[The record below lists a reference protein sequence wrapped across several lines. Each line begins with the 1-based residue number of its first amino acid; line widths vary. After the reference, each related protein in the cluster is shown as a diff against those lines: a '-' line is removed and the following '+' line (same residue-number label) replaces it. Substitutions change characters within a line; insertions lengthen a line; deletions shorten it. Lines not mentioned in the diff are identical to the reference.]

1 MLGWL
6 PSAIKNQKSAISNQR
21 LYMTKKHPKTLIT
34 AHNNADFDAL
44 AAIVAAG
51 KLYPDAA
58 LIFPGSQ
65 EKNLRNFFI
74 QSATYLFNFQSMKDI
89 DSDLVERLVV
99 VDTRQRSRLDH
110 VRSILERQEISIH
123 VYDHHPDSE
132 EDLAAEHSDVRPW
145 GSTTAI
151 LVREIRDRGISV
163 TPDEATIMGLGIYED
178 TGCFTF
184 PSTTTHDLDAATWLL
199 GQGMDLNTVSDLV
212 TKDLSSEQI
221 QLLHAMLGSAT
232 IHDIHGIEVVIT
244 EISIDEYMGDFA
256 VLVHKLVEM
265 ENIKVLFAV
274 ARMSDRVHL
283 IARSRL
289 AEVNAGR
296 ICASFGGGGHT
307 YAASAT
313 IKDRT
318 PSEIKE
324 ELFALL
330 YSHINPQIL
339 VQDFMSKPA
348 VTVPTRTSLIQ
359 ATEIMTRYGL
369 KAVPVIDAKGRCV
382 GILEHQL
389 SDRAVGHGLGDLL
402 VEEYMQRDVA
412 MVGPDNDLHSA
423 MEIILGQ
430 KQRLVPVVQDD
441 RILAVITRTDIIN
454 IFIQESARIP
464 ELLLPDR
471 SNGRNIKNMIR
482 ARLPEKVVSLLKY
495 AGTLAEDLG
504 VRAYAAG
511 GFVRDILL
519 NRENLDIDL
528 VVEGDGIAFA
538 QLLGRELGGRVRM
551 HKKFQTAVVVLP
563 DGQKVDVA
571 TARLEYYKYPAAL
584 PTVQLSSI
592 KMDLYRRDFS
602 INALAIHLN
611 PDQFGSLVDFFSA
624 QKDIKERTIRV
635 LHSLSFVEDPTRIL
649 RAIRFEQRFHFR
661 MDRQTERLIK
671 NALNLN
677 LFQKLSGNRLFHEL
691 QLIMEE
697 KEVLACF
704 RRMDSFNILQALHP
718 LLKMSEHVGSVLQEV
733 ERVLNWYRL
742 LYLEPRVQAWK
753 VYFLGMVS
761 GLDSTQFQILLRRL
775 NFAKKDELYFQQL
788 RQAVADAVRQ
798 LHEWQGQNGKM
809 SELYFI
815 LQPLPL
821 ECVLYLMARSRK
833 EEIRRHISLFLTQLQ
848 NQKPAVSGRDLKS
861 MGLIPGPKYA
871 NILRSVHAAMIDGHA
886 LDHESQLAL
895 ARRLVAEI
903 LTENSNESLTRTS

>member
-1 MLGWL
+1 
-6 PSAIKNQKSAISNQR
+6 
-21 LYMTKKHPKTLIT
+21 MTPYHPKTLIT

-44 AAIVAAG
+44 AAMVAAS

-89 DSDLVERLVV
+89 DPQAVNRLVV

-110 VRSILERQEISIH
+110 VRAVLDRTDLSIH
-123 VYDHHPDSE
+123 VFDHHPDSA
-132 EDLAAEHSDVRPW
+132 EDLTAEESLVLPW

-151 LVREIRDRGISV
+151 LVDQIRTKNLSV

-184 PSTTTHDLDAATWLL
+184 SSTTSHDLDAASWLL
-199 GQGMDLNTVSDLV
+199 DQGMDLNTIADLV
-212 TKDLSSEQI
+212 TRDLSSEQV

-232 IHDIHGIEVVIT
+232 IHDINGIEVVIT
-244 EISIDEYMGDFA
+244 EVSINEYVGDFA

-274 ARMSDRVHL
+274 ARMNDRVHL

-289 AEVNAGR
+289 SEVNAGR
-296 ICASFGGGGHT
+296 ICGFFGGGGHP

-318 PSEIKE
+318 LAEIKE

-339 VQDFMSKPA
+339 VRDFMSKPA
-348 VTVPTRTSLIQ
+348 VTVPMRTTLGQ

-369 KAVPVIDAKGRCV
+369 KAVPVIDAHGHCA

-389 SDRAVGHGLGDLL
+389 SDRAVGHGLGDLM

-412 MVGPDNDLHSA
+412 VVSPEQDLHTV

-430 KQRLVPVVQDD
+430 KQRLVPVVDD
-441 RILAVITRTDIIN
+441 NAVIAVITRTDLIT

-464 ELLLPDR
+464 EFLLPER
-471 SNGRNIKNMIR
+471 TSERNIRNMLKT
-482 ARLPEKVVSLLKY
+482 RLPNNIVSLLEY
-495 AGTLAEDLG
+495 AGVLAADMGVTL
-504 VRAYAAG
+504 YAVG

-519 NRENLDIDL
+519 NRPNLDIDL

-538 QLLGRELGGRVRM
+538 QLLSRELGGRVRT
-551 HKKFQTAVVVLP
+551 HKKFQTAVIVLP

-571 TARLEYYKYPAAL
+571 TARLEYYQYPAAL

-602 INALAIHLN
+602 INALAIDLT
-611 PDQFGSLVDFFSA
+611 PDHFGALVDFFSA

-677 LFQKLSGNRLFHEL
+677 LFQKLSGSRLFHEL
-691 QLIMEE
+691 RLIMEE
-697 KEVLACF
+697 KDVLACF
-704 RRMDSFNILQALHP
+704 RRMDSFNILQLLHP
-718 LLKMSEHVGSVLQEV
+718 LLKMSDHLEKVLEEI

-742 LYLEPRVQAWK
+742 LYLEPKAQSWK
-753 VYFLGMVS
+753 VFFLGLS
-761 GLDSTQFQILLRRL
+761 TGLDAAQFEILLRRL
-775 NFAKKDELYFQQL
+775 NFSRKDKLFFQQL
-788 RQAVADAVRQ
+788 RQSVGDAVQR
-798 LHEWQGQNGKM
+798 LHTWQGINGPL
-809 SELYFI
+809 SELFFI
-815 LQPLPL
+815 LKELPL

-833 EEIRRHISLFLTQLQ
+833 EHMRRNISLYLTQLKTQ
-848 NQKPAVSGRDLKS
+848 RPVVSGKDLKKL
-861 MGLIPGPKYA
+861 GLPPGPRYSDVLKR
-871 NILRSVHAAMIDGHA
+871 IHAALIDGQA
-886 LDHESQLAL
+886 VDQKSQLAL
-895 ARRLVAEI
+895 ARKLVADLLAQEGSQ
-903 LTENSNESLTRTS
+903 EGSRDVRASSS

>member
-1 MLGWL
+1 
-6 PSAIKNQKSAISNQR
+6 
-21 LYMTKKHPKTLIT
+21 MTKKHPKILIT

-44 AAIVAAG
+44 AAMIAAG

-89 DSDLVERLVV
+89 DSDTVERLVV

-110 VRSILERQEISIH
+110 VRPVLERQGISIH
-123 VYDHHPDSE
+123 AYDHHPDSE
-132 EDLAAEHSDVRPW
+132 EDLVADHSDVRPW

-151 LVREIRDRGISV
+151 LVREIRDRALSV

-184 PSTTTHDLDAATWLL
+184 PSTTTHDLDAAAWLL

-212 TKDLSSEQI
+212 TRDLSSEQV
-221 QLLHAMLGSAT
+221 QLLHAMLGAAAV
-232 IHDIHGIEVVIT
+232 HDINGIEVVIT
-244 EISIDEYMGDFA
+244 EVGIDEYVGDFA
-256 VLVHKLVEM
+256 ILVHKLVEM

-274 ARMSDRVHL
+274 ARMNDRVHL

-289 AEVNAGR
+289 TEVNVGR
-296 ICASFGGGGHT
+296 ICGFFGGGGHA

-318 PSEIKE
+318 PSEVKE

-339 VQDFMSKPA
+339 VRDFMSKPA
-348 VTVPTRTSLIQ
+348 VTVPIRTALLQ

-369 KAVPVIDAKGRCV
+369 KAVPVIDAKGLCV

-389 SDRAVGHGLGDLL
+389 SDRAVGHGLGELM

-412 MVGPDNDLHSA
+412 VVSPDNDLHSA

-430 KQRLVPVVQDD
+430 KQRLVPVVQED
-441 RILAVITRTDIIN
+441 RVVAVITRTDLIN

-464 ELLLPDR
+464 EFLLPNR
-471 SNGRNIKNMIR
+471 NNGRNIKNMIKS
-482 ARLPEKVVSLLKY
+482 RLPKNVVSLLEY
-495 AGTLAEDLG
+495 AGTLAGDMG
-504 VRAYAAG
+504 VRAYAVG

-519 NRENLDIDL
+519 NRQNLDIDL

-563 DGQKVDVA
+563 DGQKMDVA

-611 PDQFGSLVDFFSA
+611 PDQFGTVVDFFSA

-635 LHSLSFVEDPTRIL
+635 LNSLSFVEDPTRIL
-649 RAIRFEQRFHFR
+649 RAIRFEQRFRFR

-677 LFQKLSGNRLFHEL
+677 LFQKLSGRRLFHEL
-691 QLIMEE
+691 QLILEE

-704 RRMDSFNILQALHP
+704 RRMDGFNILQVLHP
-718 LLKMSEHVGSVLQEV
+718 LLKMSEHMESVLEEV
-733 ERVLNWYRL
+733 ERVLNWYHL
-742 LYLEPRVQAWK
+742 LYLEPRAQSWK
-753 VYFLGMVS
+753 MFFLGMGT
-761 GLDSTQFQILLRRL
+761 GLDATQFQILLQRL
-775 NFAKKDELYFQQL
+775 NFTKKDELHFQQL
-788 RQAVADAVRQ
+788 RQAVTDAVRQ
-798 LHEWQGQNGKM
+798 LHEWQGQGERL

-821 ECVLYLMARSRK
+821 EGVLYLMARSRK
-833 EEIRRHISLFLTQLQ
+833 EEIRRHISLFLTQLK
-848 NQKPAVSGRDLKS
+848 NQKSAVSGKDLKS
-861 MGLIPGPKYA
+861 MGLTPGPEYA
-871 NILRSVHAAMIDGHA
+871 NILRLVHFAMIDGHA
-886 LDHESQLAL
+886 PDQEAQLAL
-895 ARRLVAEI
+895 ARRLVAEV
-903 LTENSNESLTRTS
+903 LTGNSEEAPARTS

>member
-1 MLGWL
+1 
-6 PSAIKNQKSAISNQR
+6 
-21 LYMTKKHPKTLIT
+21 MTKKHPKTLIT
-34 AHNNADFDAL
+34 AHSNADFDAL
-44 AAIVAAG
+44 AAMVAAG

-99 VDTRQRSRLDH
+99 VDTRQRPRLEH
-110 VRSILERQEISIH
+110 VRPILERQGVSIH

-132 EDLAAEHSDVRPW
+132 EDLVSEHSDVRPW

-151 LVREIRDRGISV
+151 LVREIRERGISV

-184 PSTTTHDLDAATWLL
+184 PSTTTHDMEAATWLL

-212 TKDLSSEQI
+212 SKDLSSEQI

-232 IHDIHGIEVVIT
+232 VHDINGIEVVIT

-274 ARMSDRVHL
+274 ARMNDRVHL

-296 ICASFGGGGHT
+296 ICSFFGGGGHA

-313 IKDRT
+313 IKNRT

-339 VQDFMSKPA
+339 VRDFMSKPA
-348 VTVPTRTSLIQ
+348 VTVPARTSLFQ

-369 KAVPVIDAKGRCV
+369 KAVPVIDAEGRCV

-389 SDRAVGHGLGDLL
+389 SDRAVGHGLGDLM

-412 MVGPDNDLHSA
+412 VVGPDNDLHSA

-464 ELLLPDR
+464 ELLLPNR
-471 SNGRNIKNMIR
+471 SDGRNIKNMVR
-482 ARLPEKVVSLLKY
+482 SRLPEKVVSILES
-495 AGTLAEDLG
+495 AGILAGDMG
-504 VRAYAAG
+504 VRAYAVG

-538 QLLGRELGGRVRM
+538 QLLGRELGGRVRI

-611 PDQFGSLVDFFSA
+611 PDQFGVLVDFFSA

-704 RRMDSFNILQALHP
+704 RRMDGFNILQALHP
-718 LLKMSEHVGSVLQEV
+718 LLKMSEHMESVLEEV

-742 LYLEPRVQAWK
+742 LYLEPRAQAWK
-753 VYFLGMVS
+753 VYFLGMAT

-775 NFAKKDELYFQQL
+775 NFTKKDELHFQQL
-788 RQAVADAVRQ
+788 RQAVAEAVRQ

-833 EEIRRHISLFLTQLQ
+833 EEMRRYISLFLTQLK
-848 NQKPAVSGRDLKS
+848 NQKLTVSGMDLKS
-861 MGLIPGPKYA
+861 MGLVPGPKYA
-871 NILRSVHAAMIDGHA
+871 NVLRSVHAAMIDGHA
-886 LDHESQLAL
+886 QDHKSQLAL
-895 ARRLVAEI
+895 ARRLVAEV
-903 LTENSNESLTRTS
+903 LTENSEETPARTS